1 MNDLINKKLPY
12 NSTLPHLF
20 CQAFC
25 PCSASAPA
33 FDRAG
38 AGAWR
43 KRGQIQ
49 LTSLPSERLVLRQH
63 MARDG
68 VAPESPIAI
77 KSAVCRRAAF
87 AAAAVCAVFGKI
99 TRPQARFAAIPIAQ
113 HTRNA
118 ARSTATMVEP
128 TGVESQ
134 MESSSPE
141 TAQTTERAAEKTVTL
156 LKL

>member
-1 MNDLINKKLPY
+1 MAKARSNSIDLAPVRKTCFTAAHGAAEGNFPQKSDSNKKRRLP
-12 NSTLPHLF
+12 
-20 CQAFC
+20 
-25 PCSASAPA
+25 PCR
-33 FDRAG
+33 F
-38 AGAWR
+38 
-43 KRGQIQ
+43 
-49 LTSLPSERLVLRQH
+49 
-63 MARDG
+63 
-68 VAPESPIAI
+68 
-77 KSAVCRRAAF
+77 F

-99 TRPQARFAAIPIAQ
+99 TRPQARFAAIPIVQ

-141 TAQTTERAAEKTVTL
+141 TAQTTERAAEKTVTF